1 MACSG
6 RYNICLNQGA
16 TYTCT
21 FILRHKIT
29 ITEAAA
35 SGATTLKVTSL
46 QHNLGNGSTL
56 TFGTVT
62 VTLTSVATAG
72 DRTLTVSAIS
82 AAIAK
87 NTTALGNLY
96 DLTGKSARSNIRET
110 YTSTTALG
118 SFTCTVVSPAT
129 NGEIRIS
136 MTAATTA
143 AIVAN
148 ITPNK
153 ADDIVDLQANT
164 FPTKEET
171 KLFLPG
177 KQPYVWD
184 LEIYSGDPEVVD
196 KPLYGQV
203 LVTAEAT
210 KA

>member
-6 RYNICLNQGA
+6 RYNICLKQGA
-16 TYTCT
+16 TYNCT

-35 SGATTLKVTSL
+35 SSATTLKITSL
-46 QHNLGNGSTL
+46 QHNLNNGSTL

-62 VTLTSVATAG
+62 VTLTSAATAG

-87 NTTALGNLY
+87 NTSALGNLY
-96 DLTGKSARSNIRET
+96 DLTGKSARSNIREM
-110 YTSTTALG
+110 YSSTTALG
-118 SFTCTVVSPAT
+118 SFTCTIVSPAT
-129 NGEIRIS
+129 NGEIRVS

-143 AIVAN
+143 GITAN
-148 ITPNK
+148 IAPNK

-171 KLFLPG
+171 KLFLAG

-210 KA
+210 KV